1 MIRVGGDHKLTA
13 KVFHWGFILLYVY
26 GIFKQIDDISEL
38 ENSRL
43 LIFEVFFAIL
53 FLIIV
58 MMRYFYMQQF
68 ETFLGA
74 QDPIPLAHKYI
85 AKIIHKSMYLCLVL
99 LPVTGLLI
107 AAMFTQGITDGPI
120 QDSILDLH
128 GFSADLSYILIA
140 IHIGA
145 ALYSRIKGEGVWSS
159 MVPLWN
165 EEIPSTNTKI
175 IKLITLENKFFNRLE
190 NFVSS
195 LKK

>member
-1 MIRVGGDHKLTA
+1 MAVVEGKHKLPA
-13 KVFHWGFILLYVY
+13 KIFHWGFILLYAY
-26 GIFKQIDDISEL
+26 GIFKQLDDISEL

-43 LIFEVFFAIL
+43 LVFEVFFAIL

-58 MMRYFYMQQF
+58 TIRYFYMQQF

-107 AAMFTQGITDGPI
+107 AAMFTQGITDGPM

-145 ALYSRIKGEGVWSS
+145 ALYSRIKGEGIWSS

-175 IKLITLENKFFNRLE
+175 IKLITLENEFFNRVE
-190 NFVSS
+190 NFISS

>member
-1 MIRVGGDHKLTA
+1 MAVVEGKHKLPA
-13 KVFHWGFILLYVY
+13 KIFHWGFILLYAY
-26 GIFKQIDDISEL
+26 GIFKQLDDISEL

-43 LIFEVFFAIL
+43 LVFEVFFAIL

-58 MMRYFYMQQF
+58 IIRYFYMQQF

-107 AAMFTQGITDGPI
+107 AAMFTQGITDGAV
-120 QDSILDLH
+120 QDLVIEIH
-128 GFSADLSYILIA
+128 GFSADLSYVLIA

-145 ALYSRIKGEGVWSS
+145 ALYSRIKGEGVWTS
-159 MVPLWN
+159 MVPIWK
-165 EEIPSTNTKI
+165 EHKSVTNKKI
-175 IKLITLENKFFNRLE
+175 IKIKNLENKFFE
-190 NFVSS
+190 KVEDFFSTP
-195 LKK
+195 K

>member
-1 MIRVGGDHKLTA
+1 MIRVEGGHKLPA

-68 ETFLGA
+68 GTFLGA
-74 QDPIPLAHKYI
+74 HEPVPLVHKYI

-175 IKLITLENKFFNRLE
+175 IKLITLENEFFNRVE
-190 NFVSS
+190 NFISS

>member
-74 QDPIPLAHKYI
+74 HEPVSLVHKYI
-85 AKIIHKSMYLCLVL
+85 AKIIHKSMYFCLAL

-175 IKLITLENKFFNRLE
+175 IKLITLENKFFNILE

>member
-74 QDPIPLAHKYI
+74 HEPVSLVHRYI
-85 AKIIHKSMYLCLVL
+85 AKIIHKSMYFCLAL

-175 IKLITLENKFFNRLE
+175 IKLITLENKFFNILE

>member
-1 MIRVGGDHKLTA
+1 MIRMGGDHKLPA

-43 LIFEVFFAIL
+43 LLFEVFFAIL

-74 QDPIPLAHKYI
+74 HEPVSLVHKYI

>member
-1 MIRVGGDHKLTA
+1 MSRMEGNHKLPA

-74 QDPIPLAHKYI
+74 HEPVPLVHKYI
-85 AKIIHKSMYLCLVL
+85 AKIIHKSMYFCLAL

-175 IKLITLENKFFNRLE
+175 IKLITLENEFFNRVE
-190 NFVSS
+190 NFISS

>member
-74 QDPIPLAHKYI
+74 HEPVSLVHRYI
-85 AKIIHKSMYLCLVL
+85 AKLIHKSMYFCLAL

-107 AAMFTQGITDGPI
+107 AAMFTQGITDGPM

-145 ALYSRIKGEGVWSS
+145 ALYSRIKGEGIWSS

-165 EEIPSTNTKI
+165 KEQPSTNKMIT
-175 IKLITLENKFFNRLE
+175 KLISLENKFFIRVE
-190 NFVSS
+190 NFISS
-195 LKK
+195 QKK

>member
-1 MIRVGGDHKLTA
+1 
-13 KVFHWGFILLYVY
+13 
-26 GIFKQIDDISEL
+26 
-38 ENSRL
+38 
-43 LIFEVFFAIL
+43 
-53 FLIIV
+53 
-58 MMRYFYMQQF
+58 
-68 ETFLGA
+68 
-74 QDPIPLAHKYI
+74 
-85 AKIIHKSMYLCLVL
+85 
-99 LPVTGLLI
+99 
-107 AAMFTQGITDGPI
+107 MFTQGITDGPI

-175 IKLITLENKFFNRLE
+175 IKLITLENEFFNRVE
-190 NFVSS
+190 NFISS

>member
-74 QDPIPLAHKYI
+74 HEPVSLVHRYI
-85 AKIIHKSMYLCLVL
+85 AKIIHKSMYFCLAL